1 MMRTRA
7 TLSAVTLLLVLLSG
21 CGGGGGTATDPQED
35 PVPTSSS
42 PEVPG
47 ADGRL
52 AREAVEDLAE
62 TLDLAAEDVRVVE
75 VEEVTWRDGSLGC
88 AEQGTFYTQALVD
101 GQRIVLEVDGT
112 RYEYHSG
119 GGRSPFLCEDP
130 TQ

>member
-7 TLSAVTLLLVLLSG
+7 HLSVVALLAVLLAG
-21 CGGGGGTATDPQED
+21 CGGDDSATDPQED

-42 PEVPG
+42 SDVPG
-47 ADGRL
+47 ADSPDVR
-52 AREAVEDLAE
+52 RAVADLAA
-62 TLDLAAEDVRVVE
+62 TVDLAAEDVSVVE

-88 AEQGTFYTQALVD
+88 AEKGMSYTQALVD
-101 GQRIVLEVDGT
+101 GRRIVLEVGGT

-119 GGRSPFLCEDP
+119 GDRAPFLCEDP